1 MAVGPH
7 PLATRRAA
15 LRRVAKGEMPAE
27 VCRQMGIDPKTLRKW
42 RKEAAEGK
50 LPGTHNREVSVPVD
64 EAPGAL
70 AMPTGKTLAET
81 LAITLPVGSPQD
93 LVKNLMAQ
101 KIARAL
107 EGAPIPQP
115 TKVAE
120 FLRLISAL
128 YETLGINAKGAGGK
142 QAPGGFAGNLNVR
155 MEVVSRP
162 PRSAVQSVDA
172 EIVEGPPEDYDDPDD
187 EAID

>member
-15 LRRVAKGEMPAE
+15 LRRVAKGEQKAE
-27 VCRQMGIDPKTLRKW
+27 VCRQLGLDPKTLRKW
-42 RKEAAEGK
+42 IKEASEGK

-70 AMPTGKTLAET
+70 AMPTGKSLAET

-93 LVKNLMAQ
+93 LVRNNVAQ

-115 TKVAE
+115 TKISE
-120 FLRLISAL
+120 FRQLIGIL
-128 YETLGINAKGAGGK
+128 YDTLGITGKGAGGK
-142 QAPGGFAGNLNVR
+142 QATPFAGSLSVR

-162 PRSAVQSVDA
+162 PRSAVQSIDA
-172 EIVEGPPEDYDDPDD
+172 EVVEVPAEGYDDPDD

>member
-15 LRRVAKGEMPAE
+15 LRRVAKGEQKAE
-27 VCRQMGIDPKTLRKW
+27 VCRQLGLDPKTLRKW
-42 RKEAAEGK
+42 IKEASEGK

-70 AMPTGKTLAET
+70 AMPTGKSLAET

-93 LVKNLMAQ
+93 LVRNNVAQ

-115 TKVAE
+115 TKISE
-120 FLRLISAL
+120 FRQLIGIL
-128 YETLGINAKGAGGK
+128 YDTLGITGKGAGGK
-142 QAPGGFAGNLNVR
+142 QAPSGFSGNLNVR

-172 EIVEGPPEDYDDPDD
+172 EVVEDD

>member
-15 LRRVAKGEMPAE
+15 LRRVAKGEQKAE
-27 VCRQMGIDPKTLRKW
+27 VCRQLGLDPKTLRKW
-42 RKEAAEGK
+42 IKEASEGK

-70 AMPTGKTLAET
+70 AMPTGKSLAET

-93 LVKNLMAQ
+93 LVRNNVAQ

-115 TKVAE
+115 TKISE
-120 FLRLISAL
+120 FRQLIGIL
-128 YETLGINAKGAGGK
+128 YDTLGINAKGAGGK
-142 QAPGGFAGNLNVR
+142 QAPGGFSGNLNVR

-172 EIVEGPPEDYDDPDD
+172 EVVEVPDD
-187 EAID
+187 D

>member
-1 MAVGPH
+1 
-7 PLATRRAA
+7 
-15 LRRVAKGEMPAE
+15 MPAE
-27 VCRQMGIDPKTLRKW
+27 VCRQMGLDPKTLRKW

-50 LPGTHNREVSVPVD
+50 LPGNHNREISVPVD

-93 LVKNLMAQ
+93 LVKNHMAQ

-115 TKVAE
+115 TKVSE
-120 FLRLISAL
+120 FRQLISIL
-128 YETLGINAKGAGGK
+128 YDTLGINGKGGGAKGST
-142 QAPGGFAGNLNVR
+142 PFAGSLNVR

-162 PRSAVQSVDA
+162 PRSAVQSVEA
-172 EIVEGPPEDYDDPDD
+172 EVVEVPDD
-187 EAID
+187 EAAD

>member
-1 MAVGPH
+1 MAQGPH

-27 VCRQMGIDPKTLRKW
+27 VCRQMGLDPKTLRKW

-50 LPGTHNREVSVPVD
+50 IPGTVHKEALIPVD

-70 AMPTGKTLAET
+70 AMPTGKSLAET

-93 LVKNLMAQ
+93 LVKNAMAQ

-107 EGAPIPQP
+107 QDSPIPQP
-115 TKVAE
+115 TKVSE
-120 FLRLISAL
+120 FRQLITLRLRTPKPRPS
-128 YETLGINAKGAGGK
+128 K
-142 QAPGGFAGNLNVR
+142 
-155 MEVVSRP
+155 VVSLTV
-162 PRSAVQSVDA
+162 SAT
-172 EIVEGPPEDYDDPDD
+172 GNWPKRG
-187 EAID
+187 

>member
-1 MAVGPH
+1 MAQGPH

-27 VCRQMGIDPKTLRKW
+27 VCRQMGLDPKTLRKW

-50 LPGTHNREVSVPVD
+50 VPGTLHKEALIPVD

-93 LVKNLMAQ
+93 LVKNAMAQ

-107 EGAPIPQP
+107 QDSPIPQP
-115 TKVAE
+115 T
-120 FLRLISAL
+120 
-128 YETLGINAKGAGGK
+128 
-142 QAPGGFAGNLNVR
+142 
-155 MEVVSRP
+155 
-162 PRSAVQSVDA
+162 
-172 EIVEGPPEDYDDPDD
+172 
-187 EAID
+187 

>member
-1 MAVGPH
+1 MAQGPH

-15 LRRVAKGEMPAE
+15 LRRVAKGEQKAE
-27 VCRQMGIDPKTLRKW
+27 VCRQLGLDPKTLRKW
-42 RKEAAEGK
+42 IKEAAEGK
-50 LPGTHNREVSVPVD
+50 LPGTHNREISVPVD

-93 LVKNLMAQ
+93 LVKNHMAQ

-115 TKVAE
+115 TKVSE
-120 FLRLISAL
+120 FRQLIGIL
-128 YETLGINAKGAGGK
+128 YDTLGISGKGASK

-172 EIVEGPPEDYDDPDD
+172 EVVEVSDTEDDD
-187 EAID
+187 

>member
-1 MAVGPH
+1 
-7 PLATRRAA
+7 
-15 LRRVAKGEMPAE
+15 
-27 VCRQMGIDPKTLRKW
+27 MGLDPKTLRKW

-50 LPGTHNREVSVPVD
+50 VPGTLHKEALIPVD

-70 AMPTGKTLAET
+70 AMPTGKSLAET

-93 LVKNLMAQ
+93 LVKNAMAQ

-115 TKVAE
+115 TKISE
-120 FLRLISAL
+120 FRQLIGIL
-128 YETLGINAKGAGGK
+128 YDTLGINGKGGGAKGST
-142 QAPGGFAGNLNVR
+142 PFAGSLNVR

-162 PRSAVQSVDA
+162 PRSAVQSVEA
-172 EIVEGPPEDYDDPDD
+172 EVVEVPDQEVDD
-187 EAID
+187 

>member
-1 MAVGPH
+1 
-7 PLATRRAA
+7 
-15 LRRVAKGEMPAE
+15 MPAE
-27 VCRQMGIDPKTLRKW
+27 VCRQMGLDPKTLRKW

-50 LPGTHNREVSVPVD
+50 IPGTVHKETLIPVD

-93 LVKNLMAQ
+93 LVKNAMAQ

-107 EGAPIPQP
+107 QDSPIPQP
-115 TKVAE
+115 TKVSE
-120 FLRLISAL
+120 FRQLITLL
-128 YETLGINAKGAGGK
+128 YETLGINSKGGGGSK
-142 QAPGGFAGNLNVR
+142 GSTPFAGSLSVR

-162 PRSAVQSVDA
+162 PRSAIQSVDA
-172 EIVEGPPEDYDDPDD
+172 EVVEVPVEDHD